1 MSGDGGR
8 HFESCFSFHV
18 YYLVE
23 RNVYKSSEFIKEFHV
38 LRDMTMADYERRGG
52 EEITYGMGLISCDT
66 FLPGTN

>member
-1 MSGDGGR
+1 MYDRRQWWVICVEFCMSGDGGR

-38 LRDMTMADYERRGG
+38 LRDMTMADYERRG
-52 EEITYGMGLISCDT
+52 ERR
-66 FLPGTN
+66 